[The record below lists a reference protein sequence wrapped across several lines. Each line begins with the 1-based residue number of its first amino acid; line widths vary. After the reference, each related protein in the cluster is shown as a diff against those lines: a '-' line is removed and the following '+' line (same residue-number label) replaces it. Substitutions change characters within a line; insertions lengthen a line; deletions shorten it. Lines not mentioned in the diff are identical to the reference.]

1 METEN
6 ENKISSPREEL
17 EMLKRRIAELEPV
30 VSGPKAARR
39 EAVEKVVREHIGK
52 KPEEVLEEGYR
63 LPEKEIEKRAEQI
76 SPEEPAEKEHR
87 QKVMELMQL
96 AQDKG
101 ILNAVSVVKKL
112 DDPHL
117 EDDFHGSVIRYVLGA
132 EQEPVKAKKPLRLA
146 LNLVLYEISLP
157 HKNPKEGEK
166 NFKEIVGVM
175 EQFYGGMSALDSYF
189 VLELG
194 LPFSGEEVVF
204 YAAVP
209 KDKSRLFEK
218 QVHGLF
224 PEARIIEKKEDYNVF
239 KSEGFSLGS
248 TLKLAK
254 NAVLPIKTYDKFEAD
269 PLQVI
274 INTFSKLQK
283 EGEGAAIQIVIAPK
297 ANAFSEKVKSAA
309 KKMREGISF
318 SEAVKSKSLLAE
330 IFGTVFELI
339 SGSPAKKDEKP
350 KAMDDETVKLLEI
363 KSSRPIMMSN
373 VRLLVSAES
382 KEKAESILSE
392 LESSFLQFEEPQ
404 GNKFYFDRPRRG
416 KLKDLFYKFS
426 FRIPE
431 KNNMIPLNTAEL
443 TSIFHFPTGIS
454 AVSAPQLKYAKT
466 KEAAPP
472 LNLPD
477 SGLLLGNNYYRGEER
492 PVYMKD
498 DDRRRHFYIIGQTG
512 TGKSI
517 LLKNMILQDI
527 KDGKGVCFIDPH
539 GSDLEDILTQ
549 IPKERAQDVIYFNP
563 GDTTR
568 PMGLNMLEY
577 DTRYP
582 EQKTFVVN
590 ELFSIFQKLYGS
602 VPESMGPM
610 FEQYFRNATMLVIED
625 PDSGNTLLDVSRV
638 LADSEFRDMKLSRCK
653 NPIVTQFWVD
663 VATKAG
669 GESSLANIVP
679 YITSKFDVFLA
690 NEIMRPIIGQ
700 EKSAFN
706 FREVMD
712 EGKILMVNLS
722 KGRLGD
728 LNANLLGLV
737 IVGKLLMASL
747 SRVDIPESERKDF
760 YLYMDEFQNISTDSI
775 STILSEARKYRLE
788 LIIAHQFI
796 AQLEENIKKSVFGNV
811 GSMASF
817 RVGSED
823 AEFLEKQFEPVFN
836 AYDLMNVDN
845 YNAYLKLLIGGQVS
859 RPFNIKTF
867 PFEKGDPAVGK
878 EIAGISSEKYGRPR
892 EEVEE
897 EISKKYV

>member
-6 ENKISSPREEL
+6 KIGSPHEEL

-30 VSGPKAARR
+30 VSGDGAKQEAAAKAI
-39 EAVEKVVREHIGK
+39 KEHIAK
-52 KPEEVLEEGYR
+52 KPEEALKEGYR
-63 LPEKEIEKRAEQI
+63 LPEKEIEERAERI
-76 SPEEPAEKEHR
+76 SPADEEEKEHR
-87 QKVMELMQL
+87 QKVTELIQL
-96 AQDKG
+96 ARDKG

-112 DDPHL
+112 GDPHL

-132 EQEPVKAKKPLRLA
+132 EKEPVKAKKPLKLA

-157 HKNPKEGEK
+157 RQSQKELDK
-166 NFKEIVGVM
+166 NFKELIAVM

-204 YAAVP
+204 YAAIP
-209 KDKSRLFEK
+209 KDKSQLFEK

-224 PEARIIEKKEDYNVF
+224 PEARVIEKKEDYNVF
-239 KSEGFSLGS
+239 KPEGFSLGS
-248 TLKLAK
+248 ALKLGK

-274 INTFSKLQK
+274 INTFSKLRK
-283 EGEGAAIQIVIAPK
+283 EGEGAAIQLVVSPK
-297 ANAFSEKVKSAA
+297 GNSFSEKVKATA
-309 KKMREGISF
+309 RKMREGKPF
-318 SEAVKSKSLLAE
+318 SEAAKSKSLPAE
-330 IFGTVFELI
+330 ILEAVWGLI
-339 SGSPAKKDEKP
+339 FGSPAKKEENPKPIDE
-350 KAMDDETVKLLEI
+350 ETIKLLEE

-373 VRLLVSAES
+373 IRLLVSAES
-382 KEKAESILSE
+382 EEKAKTILSE
-392 LESSFLQFEEPQ
+392 LESSFLQFEQPQ
-404 GNKFYFDRPRRG
+404 GNKFYFDRPRKG

-426 FRIPE
+426 FRIPD
-431 KNNMIPLNTAEL
+431 KKNMIPLNTAEL
-443 TSIFHFPTGIS
+443 TTVFHFPAGIS

-477 SGLLLGNNYYRGEER
+477 SGLLLGENHYRGEKK
-492 PVYMKD
+492 PVFMKD

-527 KDGKGVCFIDPH
+527 KDGKGLCFIDPH
-539 GSDLEDILTQ
+539 GSDLEDILAR
-549 IPKERAQDVIYFNP
+549 IPEERAKDVIYFNP
-563 GDTTR
+563 GDTAR

-577 DTRYP
+577 DRRYP

-638 LADSEFRDMKLSRCK
+638 LADADFREMKLSRCK

-669 GESSLANIVP
+669 GESALANIVP

-712 EGKILMVNLS
+712 EGRILMVNLS

-747 SRVDIPESERKDF
+747 SRVDVPEEQRKDF
-760 YLYMDEFQNISTDSI
+760 YLYMDEFQNVSTDSI
-775 STILSEARKYRLE
+775 STILSEARKYRLD

-823 AEFLEKQFEPVFN
+823 AEFLEKQFEPVFS

-845 YNAYLKLLIGGQVS
+845 YNAYLKLLVDGQVS
-859 RPFNIKTF
+859 RPFNVKTF
-867 PFEKGDPAVGK
+867 PFEKGDPAAK
-878 EIAGISSEKYGRPR
+878 EAIARLSAEKYGRPR